1 MFDPVLHSSLDDLV
15 LCSCLYDIR
24 GHGSSR
30 HVMGSYASL
39 VLRPIGWKEGA
50 AWDYKAP
57 GASALNWR
65 GRRIKSRLMSSR
77 CVRAKEN
84 RGDGAAADFQGKA
97 FPPCRQLT
105 CWQYR

>member
-1 MFDPVLHSSLDDLV
+1 
-15 LCSCLYDIR
+15 
-24 GHGSSR
+24 
-30 HVMGSYASL
+30 MGSYASL

-77 CVRAKEN
+77 CVQGGVQQKR
-84 RGDGAAADFQGKA
+84 RDGAAALFQGTT
-97 FPPCRQLT
+97 FQGWGQLT
-105 CWQYR
+105 SSCMQEVIILQVTFF